1 MSLQLGTDLIVSVTK
16 DKDHVILIVIVL
28 LLPFD
33 AIFTDVWYHSLT
45 HL

>member
-28 LLPFD
+28 VLLLD
-33 AIFTDVWYHSLT
+33 TIFTDVWYHSLT